1 MDVRGAMLEVAEPSF
16 QGTVQFHADS
26 FDVPTAAAAGL
37 APDGVLEFIQ
47 AFLARPFRSSFK
59 MVPQEVK
66 SSLLASIHYSSFG
79 RM

>member
-1 MDVRGAMLEVAEPSF
+1 MLKVAVPAF
-16 QGTVQFHADS
+16 QGPIQFRADR

-37 APDGVLEFIQ
+37 ASDGVLEFIQ